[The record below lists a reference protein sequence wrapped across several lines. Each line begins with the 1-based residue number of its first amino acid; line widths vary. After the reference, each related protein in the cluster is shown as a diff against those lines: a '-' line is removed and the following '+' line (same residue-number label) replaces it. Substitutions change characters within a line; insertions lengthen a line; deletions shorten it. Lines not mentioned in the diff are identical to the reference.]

1 MWNYLV
7 TGLSY
12 VVWQHTNGSHSP
24 EGLQCSRATG
34 HGWPSNEDPIVNAK
48 QADTAIALA
57 QSKRCAAGWLPYV
70 DDDGVETF
78 VVTVVETD
86 TGRIVRF
93 NDLDALQ
100 AWAGE
105 VWHE

>member
-1 MWNYLV
+1 MK
-7 TGLSY
+7 
-12 VVWQHTNGSHSP
+12 
-24 EGLQCSRATG
+24 A
-34 HGWPSNEDPIVNAK
+34 A

-57 QSKRCAAGWLPYV
+57 HAKGCAAGWMPYV
-70 DDDGVETF
+70 DDDGAETF
-78 VVTVVETD
+78 IVTVVETD
-86 TGRIVRF
+86 SGRIVRF